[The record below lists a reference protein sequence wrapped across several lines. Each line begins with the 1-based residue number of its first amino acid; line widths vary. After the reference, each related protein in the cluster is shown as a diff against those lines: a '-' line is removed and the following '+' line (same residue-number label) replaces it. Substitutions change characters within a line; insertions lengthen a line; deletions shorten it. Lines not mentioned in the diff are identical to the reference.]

1 MAMYFETSVMYDKMM
16 ENGMVKKTTD
26 KYLVDA
32 LSFAEAEERT
42 IEEVTPY
49 ISGDFNVKTA
59 RKTKIAEIFNL
70 EADKY
75 YLVKVGFIQINES
88 TGVEKRSIT
97 HILVGADTFEDALQ
111 IFKDGMKNTM
121 SDYEVVSIAE
131 TPILEIFPAKVG

>member
-1 MAMYFETSVMYDKMM
+1 MYFETSVMCDKMM

-59 RKTKIAEIFNL
+59 RKTKISEIFNL

-111 IFKDGMKNTM
+111 NFKDGMKNTM

>member
-49 ISGDFNVKTA
+49 ISGDFNVKTS